1 LPSLD
6 LDLINKIKQS
16 DIYENLK
23 HAKNYFS
30 ADIATK
36 AIGFISIPIFTRLL
50 TPEDYGIVSVYNAY
64 IGIMVVILS
73 LNSFSAVNRYCYEK
87 KEDFNEFLGTSFIF
101 IGLIF
106 SILTFIFLLF
116 YDKLSLLI
124 NLPKSLLIYLI
135 LMSLFNIVYS
145 IYLQILYP
153 QKKSKLIARISIIY
167 GYSGFVL
174 AAILTFILQ
183 ENRYLGKIWAS
194 LVIGFIFFIYFLL
207 KLMKDIKFSLN
218 LNHIRYIIFYSFP
231 LIPYVL
237 SEFILGQFDR
247 IMINSITSTKSAGL
261 YSLGYSIGMLLVIVI
276 SATQASMTPDFFKF
290 LDNREF
296 ERLNSLIKKIFSII
310 ILVALGIILFGQE
323 LLLLIADPRYYSSVS
338 VIPIITIGYI
348 FYGIF
353 VFYGMYIGY
362 TKRTLYL
369 SLTVLAAGII
379 NIILNYILI
388 PKYDYLAAAYTTMIS
403 YFIMFLFT
411 WLVVKYVLKQIVPSL
426 KIFLKPAFV
435 MFVIVLLV
443 FLISFI
449 DPNFILMF
457 FIKLSFFLIFSY
469 YLFHKEIKIIYS
481 GIV

>member
-1 LPSLD
+1 MPSLD

-50 TPEDYGIVSVYNAY
+50 TPEDYGIISVYNAY

-207 KLMKDIKFSLN
+207 KLMKDIKFSLSFV
-218 LNHIRYIIFYSFP
+218 IF
-231 LIPYVL
+231 
-237 SEFILGQFDR
+237 
-247 IMINSITSTKSAGL
+247 K
-261 YSLGYSIGMLLVIVI
+261 
-276 SATQASMTPDFFKF
+276 
-290 LDNREF
+290 LDNNF
-296 ERLNSLIKKIFSII
+296 SIFHLIK
-310 ILVALGIILFGQE
+310 
-323 LLLLIADPRYYSSVS
+323 Y
-338 VIPIITIGYI
+338 
-348 FYGIF
+348 
-353 VFYGMYIGY
+353 
-362 TKRTLYL
+362 
-369 SLTVLAAGII
+369 
-379 NIILNYILI
+379 
-388 PKYDYLAAAYTTMIS
+388 
-403 YFIMFLFT
+403 
-411 WLVVKYVLKQIVPSL
+411 
-426 KIFLKPAFV
+426 
-435 MFVIVLLV
+435 
-443 FLISFI
+443 
-449 DPNFILMF
+449 
-457 FIKLSFFLIFSY
+457 
-469 YLFHKEIKIIYS
+469 
-481 GIV
+481 